1 MSIDANWAEEEW
13 RHDCLATDHDDY
25 DTPTR
30 AEAERDA
37 ADATDR
43 DET

>member
-1 MSIDANWAEEEW
+1 MTDPANWAEEES
-13 RHDCLATDHDDY
+13 RHDWLNTDHDDY

-30 AEAERDA
+30 ADAERDA
-37 ADATDR
+37 ADW